1 MRAQAQELARLA
13 KALMVEIQ
21 KQEFLDSR
29 TRINDYVDVY
39 ANDAKDYVHVRFNKD
54 GKPVDITVHS
64 YGSFHSETLSIDLS
78 VTDEQLDAIVER
90 SQTIVDEFI
99 HIFANRSEEIRQE
112 RITKLEAEIAK
123 LRGDV

>member
-1 MRAQAQELARLA
+1 MRTQAQELARLA

-39 ANDAKDYVHVRFNKD
+39 ANDAKDYIHVRFNKD

-64 YGSFHSETLSIDLS
+64 YSSLHSETLSIDLS

-112 RITKLEAEIAK
+112 RIAELEERLAI

>member
-1 MRAQAQELARLA
+1 MRTQAQELARLA
-13 KALMVEIQ
+13 KGLMVEIQ

-39 ANDAKDYVHVRFNKD
+39 ANDAKDYVHVRFDRNS
-54 GKPVDITVHS
+54 KPVDVTIHS
-64 YGSFHSETLSIDLS
+64 YGNFHSETLNIDLS
-78 VTDEQLDAIVER
+78 VTDEKLDEIVER
-90 SQTIVDEFI
+90 SQTVIDEFI

-112 RITKLEAEIAK
+112 RIAELEERLAI